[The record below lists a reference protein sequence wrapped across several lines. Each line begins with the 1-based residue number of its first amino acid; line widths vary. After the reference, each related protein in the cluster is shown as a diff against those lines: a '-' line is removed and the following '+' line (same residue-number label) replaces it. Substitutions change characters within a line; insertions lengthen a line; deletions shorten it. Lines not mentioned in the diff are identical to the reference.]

1 MSDGTL
7 RQYANELMSE
17 ELSRLKLGYLVQVRG
32 FASSNKLP
40 ALRKLT

>member
-17 ELSRLKLGYLVQVRG
+17 EVARLKLGYLVQVLG
-32 FASSNKLP
+32 
-40 ALRKLT
+40 ALLTRDSCLE